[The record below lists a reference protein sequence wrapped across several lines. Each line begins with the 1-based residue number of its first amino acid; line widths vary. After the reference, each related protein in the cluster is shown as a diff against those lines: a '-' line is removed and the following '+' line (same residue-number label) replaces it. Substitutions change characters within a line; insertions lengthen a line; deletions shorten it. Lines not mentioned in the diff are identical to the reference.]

1 MAKVPR
7 RKRSVILILAVLVV
21 SVSFFSIFVKL
32 QIDIKERAKQAA
44 QVQEEYEQ
52 VSGENE
58 RLRDSLNSGDEAK
71 MIEEYARNY
80 RDFIFP
86 DEYVYYDVT
95 PGNN

>member
-1 MAKVPR
+1 MAKAPR
-7 RKRSVILILAVLVV
+7 KKRSFILILAVIVV

-32 QIDIKERAKQAA
+32 QIDIKERTEQAA
-44 QVQEEYEQ
+44 KVQEEYEQ
-52 VSGENE
+52 IAGENN

-71 MIEEYARNY
+71 MIEEYARNN